1 MSTPRNPDL
10 RVVGPA
16 GSDADGARATLRI
29 DAERPVPAPPH
40 SAEETREHRQAA
52 IEREL
57 DRIHQAATAE
67 QSALSQNTNWLI
79 ASQAILI
86 HAFLMVFIVG
96 SMGAI
101 RLNHWLLGGLALL
114 GIVCAVVLHGSLDR
128 GRQTL
133 ALLLLQ
139 RRAAEIE
146 LAALTGR
153 QPSLPKT
160 VAKASSWLGPAF
172 VIAWLVLLAFT
183 ATAAF

>member
-1 MSTPRNPDL
+1 MSNPRNTEL
-10 RVVGPA
+10 RVVAPA
-16 GSDADGARATLRI
+16 TAEADGARATLRI
-29 DAERPVPAPPH
+29 DAERPVPAPPP
-40 SAEETREHRQAA
+40 SPNETREHKQAA
-52 IEREL
+52 IERDL

-67 QSALSQNTNWLI
+67 QAALSQHTNWLI

-86 HAFLMVFIVG
+86 HAFLMVFVVG

-101 RLNHWLLGGLALL
+101 RQNHWLLGGLALV
-114 GIVCAVVLHGSLDR
+114 GILCALALHGSLDR

-146 LAALTGR
+146 LAALSGR
-153 QPSLPKT
+153 QPSLPR
-160 VAKASSWLGPAF
+160 AAARASGWLGPAF